1 MNINIAICDDNKIFI
16 DNMKTKIIKISKNM
30 KYNTEIFI
38 YTDGNILL
46 NEICEEKES
55 IDVLMLDI
63 DMPHISGLQIAN
75 EIRKRKLNITLIF
88 VSAHDEM
95 VFDAIQYQPF
105 RYMRKTRLDEELP
118 QVLEDVFELLKDK
131 DDKYT
136 IIKTDEGNKKI
147 KNSEI
152 MHIEVDKKKLK
163 ICMYDGRVM
172 YIGKSFK
179 NFLEELDDNNF
190 IQIYSGCAVNIKYVS
205 EFSKTE
211 ITLDINE
218 KLPVSRTRMSDVKK
232 TLLKYWREKV

>member
-1 MNINIAICDDNKIFI
+1 M
-16 DNMKTKIIKISKNM
+16 
-30 KYNTEIFI
+30 
-38 YTDGNILL
+38 
-46 NEICEEKES
+46 
-55 IDVLMLDI
+55 
-63 DMPHISGLQIAN
+63 
-75 EIRKRKLNITLIF
+75 
-88 VSAHDEM
+88 EM

-131 DDKYT
+131 DDKYI

-152 MHIEVDKKKLK
+152 MHIEVDKRKLK

-211 ITLDINE
+211 ITLDNNE

>member
-1 MNINIAICDDNKIFI
+1 
-16 DNMKTKIIKISKNM
+16 M

-105 RYMRKTRLDEELP
+105 RYMRKTRLDEEMP

-152 MHIEVDKKKLK
+152 MHIEVDKQK
-163 ICMYDGRVM
+163 IYLNHYPFLCFDGGYKDVWQLFGHVHTRKNNTGIDAARLQYLYPTQYDVGV
-172 YIGKSFK
+172 
-179 NFLEELDDNNF
+179 DNNNF
-190 IQIYSGCAVNIKYVS
+190 M
-205 EFSKTE
+205 
-211 ITLDINE
+211 
-218 KLPVSRTRMSDVKK
+218 PVSFAQMKIIIEKQVEQ
-232 TLLKYWREKV
+232 LKMKEQ

>member
-1 MNINIAICDDNKIFI
+1 MNVNIAICDDNKIFI
-16 DNMKTKIIKISKNM
+16 DRMREKIINISKEK
-30 KYNTEIFI
+30 KYQLEIFM
-38 YTDGNILL
+38 YTDGNVLL
-46 NEICEEKES
+46 NEICEGKEN

-63 DMPHISGLQIAN
+63 DMPQISGLQIAN
-75 EIRKRKLNITLIF
+75 EIRKRKLNITLVF

-95 VFDAIQYQPF
+95 VFEAIQYQPF
-105 RYMRKTRLDEELP
+105 RYMRKTLLDEELP
-118 QVLEDVFELLKDK
+118 QVLEDVFELLNDF

-152 MHIEVDKKKLK
+152 MHIEVDKRKLK

-172 YIGKSFK
+172 YVGKSFK
-179 NFLEELDDNNF
+179 SFLEEMDDNNF

-205 EFSKTE
+205 EFSKVD
-211 ITLDINE
+211 ITLDNNE

>member
-75 EIRKRKLNITLIF
+75 EIRKRNLN
-88 VSAHDEM
+88 
-95 VFDAIQYQPF
+95 
-105 RYMRKTRLDEELP
+105 
-118 QVLEDVFELLKDK
+118 
-131 DDKYT
+131 
-136 IIKTDEGNKKI
+136 
-147 KNSEI
+147 
-152 MHIEVDKKKLK
+152 

-172 YIGKSFK
+172 YIGKSLK

-205 EFSKTE
+205 EFSKVE
-211 ITLDINE
+211 ITLDNNE

>member
-136 IIKTDEGNKKI
+136 IIKTD
-147 KNSEI
+147 
-152 MHIEVDKKKLK
+152 
-163 ICMYDGRVM
+163 
-172 YIGKSFK
+172 
-179 NFLEELDDNNF
+179 
-190 IQIYSGCAVNIKYVS
+190 
-205 EFSKTE
+205 
-211 ITLDINE
+211 
-218 KLPVSRTRMSDVKK
+218 
-232 TLLKYWREKV
+232 

>member
-105 RYMRKTRLDEELP
+105 RYIRKTRLDEELP

-152 MHIEVDKKKLK
+152 MHIEVDKRKLK

-179 NFLEELDDNNF
+179 NFLEELDD
-190 IQIYSGCAVNIKYVS
+190 K
-205 EFSKTE
+205 
-211 ITLDINE
+211 
-218 KLPVSRTRMSDVKK
+218 
-232 TLLKYWREKV
+232 